1 MTPADE
7 ATFCALWQ
15 QGLSQDAI
23 AQRLGIPIGTV
34 KSRAHTLAHTGKL
47 TPRPRGGAYPRQK
60 ALARQEDPPAPAR
73 APAPPPADAAL
84 PTRDP
89 PAITFLAVPEVR
101 ELIHTVTDLVARVA
115 ALEAGTRDGTRTPP
129 APASPPAGTRTPGT
143 IKQWT
148 VRLSQPLIEAVK
160 VQAATEGKEPSH
172 LVEQLLWT
180 ALTDRRSAAPSRPT

>member
-1 MTPADE
+1 
-7 ATFCALWQ
+7 
-15 QGLSQDAI
+15 
-23 AQRLGIPIGTV
+23 
-34 KSRAHTLAHTGKL
+34 
-47 TPRPRGGAYPRQK
+47 
-60 ALARQEDPPAPAR
+60 
-73 APAPPPADAAL
+73 
-84 PTRDP
+84 
-89 PAITFLAVPEVR
+89 VR

-115 ALEAGTRDGTRTPP
+115 ALEAGTRD
-129 APASPPAGTRTPGT
+129 GTRTPGT

>member
-115 ALEAGTRDGTRTPP
+115 ALEAGTRDGTRTREP
-129 APASPPAGTRTPGT
+129 TRWHPHPWHHQAMDRPVVATPHRSRQGPG
-143 IKQWT
+143 
-148 VRLSQPLIEAVK
+148 RDRG
-160 VQAATEGKEPSH
+160 EGAEPSRG
-172 LVEQLLWT
+172 T
-180 ALTDRRSAAPSRPT
+180 AALDRPD

>member
-73 APAPPPADAAL
+73 APAPL
-84 PTRDP
+84 
-89 PAITFLAVPEVR
+89 
-101 ELIHTVTDLVARVA
+101 
-115 ALEAGTRDGTRTPP
+115 
-129 APASPPAGTRTPGT
+129 
-143 IKQWT
+143 
-148 VRLSQPLIEAVK
+148 
-160 VQAATEGKEPSH
+160 
-172 LVEQLLWT
+172 
-180 ALTDRRSAAPSRPT
+180 APSSNGPSGCRNPSSKPSRSRPRPRGRSRAISWNSCSGPP

>member
-15 QGLSQDAI
+15 QGLSQDAF

-115 ALEAGTRDGTRTPP
+115 ALEAGTRDGTRTP
-129 APASPPAGTRTPGT
+129 GT

>member
-84 PTRDP
+84 PTRDHLP
-89 PAITFLAVPEVR
+89 GRAGSARIDPHRHGLSGAGGGPGSGHPRWHPHPWHHQAMDRPV
-101 ELIHTVTDLVARVA
+101 VATPHRSRQGPGRDRGEGAEPSRGTA
-115 ALEAGTRDGTRTPP
+115 AL
-129 APASPPAGTRTPGT
+129 
-143 IKQWT
+143 
-148 VRLSQPLIEAVK
+148 
-160 VQAATEGKEPSH
+160 
-172 LVEQLLWT
+172 
-180 ALTDRRSAAPSRPT
+180 DRPD

>member
-7 ATFCALWQ
+7 ATFIALWS

-34 KSRAHTLAHTGKL
+34 KSRAHTLAHAGKL

-73 APAPPPADAAL
+73 APAPPPADSAL

-101 ELIHTVTDLVARVA
+101 ELIQTVKDLVARVA
-115 ALEAGTRDGTRTPP
+115 TLEAGTRDGTRTPP
-129 APASPPAGTRTPGT
+129 APASPPAGTRAPGT

-148 VRLSQPLIEAVK
+148 LRLSQPLIEAVK
-160 VQAATEGKEPSH
+160 AQASIEGKEPSH
-172 LVEQLLWT
+172 LVEEVLWQ
-180 ALTDRRSAAPSRPT
+180 ALTDRRSSMP